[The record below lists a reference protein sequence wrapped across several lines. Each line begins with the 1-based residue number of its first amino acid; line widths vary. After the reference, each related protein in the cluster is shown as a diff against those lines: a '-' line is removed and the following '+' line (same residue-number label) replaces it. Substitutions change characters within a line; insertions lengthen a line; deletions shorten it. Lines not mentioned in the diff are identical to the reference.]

1 MMDAL
6 NLPTKPVADAAV
18 SAQGSKP
25 ARGDD
30 NRQKSGFSEE
40 LKNVRNDRD
49 QGRRGRE
56 AENAASKPVAADTA
70 SETAPA
76 GKPGL
81 GAFSALKGEWQAAVE
96 AVDGQAGEE
105 ATAGEGRE
113 AAQIHKKNAI
123 IQGPGRKGKG
133 DFSGLGEDGEKTAID
148 SELTARIARVTEEC
162 MVLDASGLPDAASG
176 PQAVDARDGTGD
188 DPQALDDVLSLL
200 AGNGA
205 AGALSGRKTTS
216 AEGREAKQAGA
227 VTGRAGEAGLETDG
241 EAGEATL
248 ADADQDRLFRL
259 QRGDSGKRSM
269 DMRIGRDA
277 NGGLE
282 VEARRAGPGQA
293 ETVNVLDARR
303 YLGFNAPSNS
313 SSLTAAMAGNDEWV
327 SAMHPSARLAN
338 EAQLSSTGQVV
349 NTLKLELNPVSL
361 GTVTATLRLAGDELS
376 VHLTVHTAAA
386 YRELSDD
393 ASGMMAAL
401 RSQGFSVD
409 QVTVSMGASSS
420 QQDGSNDAGGSFA
433 QQQQNMQ
440 QMAGEGGRGGG
451 EGARQDARSG
461 GSDGS
466 SGVTNGRTNETQQG
480 PGGMRGAGGARPDH
494 VYI

>member
-6 NLPTKPVADAAV
+6 NLPARPAADAAV
-18 SAQGSKP
+18 PAQGSKP
-25 ARGDD
+25 AKGDD
-30 NRQKSGFSEE
+30 NRQKSGFSDE

-56 AENAASKPVAADTA
+56 AENTAAKPAASDTA
-70 SETAPA
+70 SEAAPA

-96 AVDGQAGEE
+96 AVDGQTGEE
-105 ATAGEGRE
+105 ASAGEGRE

-123 IQGPGRKGKG
+123 IQGTGRKGKG

-148 SELTARIARVTEEC
+148 SELTARIARTAEEC
-162 MVLDASGLPDAASG
+162 MVLDGAVLPDAVSGSQANAVNGASD
-176 PQAVDARDGTGD
+176 DA
-188 DPQALDDVLSLL
+188 QALDDVLSLL

-205 AGALSGRKTTS
+205 AGAPSGRKTAS
-216 AEGREAKQAGA
+216 AEGRETKQAGA

-241 EAGEATL
+241 EAGEVTL

-269 DMRIGRDA
+269 DMHIGRDA

-440 QMAGEGGRGGG
+440 QMAGQGGRGGG

-461 GSDGS
+461 GSDGP

-480 PGGMRGAGGARPDH
+480 SGGMRGAGSARPDH